1 VLGQQQQQQQQ
12 QDHNNQ
18 QLVLDGSS
26 GCTTACHVVMLQSCL
41 SLTD

>member
-1 VLGQQQQQQQQ
+1 
-12 QDHNNQ
+12 
-18 QLVLDGSS
+18 VLDGSS